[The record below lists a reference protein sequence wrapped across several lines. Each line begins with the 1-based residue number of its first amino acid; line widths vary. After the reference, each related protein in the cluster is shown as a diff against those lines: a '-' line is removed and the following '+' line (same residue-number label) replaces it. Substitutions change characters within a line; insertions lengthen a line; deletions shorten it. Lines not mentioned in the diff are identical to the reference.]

1 MNKLYYLLFLL
12 SLVLLVACEEEG
24 PEVVNIKNQDPVIT
38 ATMISP
44 TQGYVGEQF
53 TITGTEFGGSMDFT
67 KVFIGDFQCNIISC
81 SDVKIVVEVPEEAV
95 TGKVF
100 LDILGQRIST
110 EQVFTVLDYPV
121 LSTDELSGYKNG
133 ELTITGNS
141 MPADIEYLTV
151 KFGDITAEIT
161 SYTVDEEGNGTM
173 TVEIP
178 ATLPVGTVK
187 LVVMLL
193 DTEVYNKNFTVL
205 PSPTVDYR
213 ENWFT
218 RAGHTIVLT
227 GTGFSG
233 FEDKIEVDFNGISV
247 VPNSAD
253 VSANRIAVQVPD
265 EFEGGKVSVEFEGFP
280 KVEAGELRMLNAG
293 EITNTVLKNSVQPF
307 EYTGAQEDDWAVP
320 TGWSFN
326 EAYGGDYALHFP
338 AVEPDGLLAMQA
350 GWGLM
355 EKNNAKMYQVVTL
368 PAGNYT
374 FELQVAECGTQGG
387 DFGVMFAVTAG
398 NATIPN
404 LIKSNGIW
412 VLADESNVFA
422 SYRVTDD
429 KVDGASKDNYHT
441 ETVTMTLTE
450 DTEVTIGFVAQLTDK
465 SYAKLSYIKV
475 TLE

>member
-53 TITGTEFGGSMDFT
+53 MITGTEFGGSMDFT

-121 LSTDELSGYKNG
+121 LSTDELFGYKNG

-193 DTEVYNKNFTVL
+193 DTEVYN
-205 PSPTVDYR
+205 P
-213 ENWFT
+213 
-218 RAGHTIVLT
+218 
-227 GTGFSG
+227 
-233 FEDKIEVDFNGISV
+233 
-247 VPNSAD
+247 
-253 VSANRIAVQVPD
+253 
-265 EFEGGKVSVEFEGFP
+265 
-280 KVEAGELRMLNAG
+280 
-293 EITNTVLKNSVQPF
+293 
-307 EYTGAQEDDWAVP
+307 
-320 TGWSFN
+320 
-326 EAYGGDYALHFP
+326 
-338 AVEPDGLLAMQA
+338 
-350 GWGLM
+350 
-355 EKNNAKMYQVVTL
+355 
-368 PAGNYT
+368 
-374 FELQVAECGTQGG
+374 
-387 DFGVMFAVTAG
+387 
-398 NATIPN
+398 
-404 LIKSNGIW
+404 
-412 VLADESNVFA
+412 
-422 SYRVTDD
+422 
-429 KVDGASKDNYHT
+429 
-441 ETVTMTLTE
+441 
-450 DTEVTIGFVAQLTDK
+450 
-465 SYAKLSYIKV
+465 
-475 TLE
+475 